1 MTRIGRI
8 HANSIRE
15 HPPNPRHPR
24 SIPTLSK
31 MPVTFPFSVEPAE
44 FLERSN
50 RFRILARL
58 HSTGEVVAAHCP
70 NPGRLRELLIPHA
83 GVMVYLSREQSD
95 AETLRRGDG
104 QSNAEATVFSSLRT
118 SASLRLRVEKM
129 SPPRKTAYTL
139 RLVAHPADG
148 VLISLDTALP
158 NALVWDAL
166 QSRALPPFAALADL
180 RREVSLPAAHAGAIH
195 SRCDFA
201 GQEPTGRRCWIEVK
215 SVSLVEQGVALFPDA
230 VTARGRRHLLELAER
245 VAAGERAAV
254 VFVVQR
260 PDATSVAAHRAAD
273 PAFAAVLSLAAA
285 TGVELY
291 AWTTQITLTGA
302 AFDTRIAV
310 AA

>member
-1 MTRIGRI
+1 
-8 HANSIRE
+8 
-15 HPPNPRHPR
+15 
-24 SIPTLSK
+24 

-44 FLERSN
+44 FLERPN

-58 HSTGEVVAAHCP
+58 HSSGEVVAAHCP

-83 GVMVYLSREQSD
+83 GVTVYLSRVQFD
-95 AETLRRGDG
+95 AEAQSIGAT
-104 QSNAEATVFSSLRT
+104 QSNAEAPNSSSLRT
-118 SASLRLRVEKM
+118 SASPRLRVEK
-129 SPPRKTAYTL
+129 SPSTRKTAFTL
-139 RLVAHPADG
+139 RLVAHPANG

-180 RREVSLPAAHAGAIH
+180 RREVSLPAEVADTVH

-230 VTARGRRHLLELAER
+230 VTARGRRHLLELADR

-260 PDATSVAAHRAAD
+260 PDAARVAAHRAAD
-273 PAFAAVLSLAAA
+273 PAFAAALSAAAA

-291 AWTTQITLTGA
+291 AWTTAVTLTGA
-302 AFDTRIAV
+302 ALDQAV
-310 AA
+310 AVEA